1 MKIKTFIDRPLLSIV
16 INIMVVAVGII
27 ALTRLPIEKYPDIA
41 PPTVYLWTSYPGASA
56 EAVQKSVLAPLEQAI
71 NGVDNMTYMKSSA
84 SKGSASISISFKQ
97 GSNAD
102 MAAVNVQ
109 NRVVQAQAQLPAE
122 VLKMG
127 VTVEKQQPGQLRILA
142 LESPGGTYD
151 ENFLSNYFF
160 NNLRPAILRIQG
172 VGKCEVWGGQYALRI
187 WLKPDAMARHG
198 IVPSDITTL
207 LEEQNVEAS
216 IGSIG
221 ENTKN
226 TFQYTL
232 RYTGRKEEVT
242 EFENLVLVSKQ
253 TGEELYLKDVADL
266 ELGQSDYAYI
276 NHINGHPGVMGS
288 VSQVAGS
295 NATRINQDIDR
306 LLKEVEQS
314 MPKDIRIV
322 TFDNTND
329 FLFASIRE
337 VIFTLLLAIVL
348 VLFIVYLFLQDLRA
362 TLIPA
367 LGIVV
372 SLIGT
377 FAFMAVAGFSINM
390 LTLFALVLVIGTVVD
405 DSIVVVEAVQTRISL
420 TPDPSP
426 KGEGSDYSDKER
438 TSPILTTSLSRRR
451 RVGGE
456 AVAAMHSISSA
467 LFTSTLVFMVI
478 FIPVSFVN
486 GTSGIFYKQF
496 GLTMAVAVGISLLV
510 AMTLA
515 PALCALILR
524 PADDCKGLSARVRSA
539 YNATFQVLLG
549 HYTKMAMVFI
559 RRKWLAV
566 GAIAAAVALMVLL
579 MRVVPTGFVPD
590 EDMGALMVD
599 LSTPPGYT
607 MAKTE
612 EVMVRLTDQIQQLPE
627 VESVGGVVGLDGAN
641 KGMVQVQLKPWDK
654 RKGSEHTSWA
664 VSERIN
670 KILSGEREAES
681 FANSPGMIDGYGR
694 GGGFEFSITNKN
706 GADLHT
712 FYDVSQRFLEFL
724 NQRPEVSDAYSGY
737 AIDYPQYRVDVD
749 ASRCKK
755 LGVSPSAVL
764 NEMGAFLG
772 SSYVSNFN
780 KYNQV
785 YQVTMQLLPTDR
797 ADLQSLDRLF
807 VRSTGGEMLPLS
819 QFVTFTKEYMPQSL
833 DRFNMVSC
841 IGVSGSVP
849 PGSSTGDA
857 IRAIREVAQKELP
870 VGYGIEFGGITRE
883 ESQMS
888 GNIFIIFIICTI
900 FVYLIM
906 VALYESLFIPLAVI
920 LGVPFGLMGSFL
932 FAKIFGVE
940 NNIYLQ
946 VGLIMLIGLLSKTA
960 ILLTEYAT
968 QCRHAGMSLKQS
980 AFFAAKMRLRPI
992 LMTSLT
998 MIFGMLPL
1006 MFASGA
1012 GANGSRTVGVG
1023 TVGGMLLGTI
1033 GLLFVVPALFVIFQ
1047 TLQERFKPISFQPSE
1062 DALIIEEMKN
1072 IASYTH
1078 NKKKEIYDE

>member
-1 MKIKTFIDRPLLSIV
+1 MKIRTFIDRPLLSIV
-16 INIMVVAVGII
+16 INVMIVAVGII

-41 PPTVYLWTSYPGASA
+41 PPTVNVWASYPGASA

-84 SKGSASISISFKQ
+84 SNGSASISIFFKQ
-97 GSNAD
+97 GTNAD

-122 VLKMG
+122 VTKSG
-127 VTVEKQQPGQLRILA
+127 VSVEKQQPGQLRILA

-151 ENFLSNYFF
+151 ENFLSNYFY

-216 IGSIG
+216 IGSLG
-221 ENTKN
+221 ENTKR

-232 RYTGRKEEVT
+232 RYTGRKQDVK
-242 EFENLVLVSKQ
+242 EFEHLVLVSKN
-253 TGEELYLKDVADL
+253 TGEELHLKDVADL
-266 ELGQSDYAYI
+266 ELGQSDYSYS
-276 NHINGHPGVMGS
+276 NSINGHPGVMGS

-306 LLKEVEQS
+306 LIKEVEQT

-329 FLFASIRE
+329 FLFASIHE
-337 VIFTLLLAIVL
+337 VVVTLVLAILLVL
-348 VLFIVYLFLQDLRA
+348 VVVYLFVQDFRA

-367 LGIVV
+367 LGIIV

-405 DSIVVVEAVQTRISL
+405 DSIVVVEAVQARFDVGYRSAHKATVDAMGGL
-420 TPDPSP
+420 T
-426 KGEGSDYSDKER
+426 
-438 TSPILTTSLSRRR
+438 
-451 RVGGE
+451 
-456 AVAAMHSISSA
+456 SA
-467 LFTSTLVFMVI
+467 LFTTTLVFMVI
-478 FIPVSFVN
+478 FIPVSFMG
-486 GTSGIFYKQF
+486 GTNGIFYKQF

-515 PALCALILR
+515 PALCALILK
-524 PADDCKGLSARVRSA
+524 PATGNKGLSARVRTA
-539 YNATFQVLLG
+539 YNTAFRVLLG
-549 HYTKMAMVFI
+549 RYAKQAMVLI
-559 RRKWLAV
+559 GRKWLAV
-566 GAIAAAVALMVLL
+566 GAIAAAGVLTAVL

-590 EDMGALMVD
+590 EDMGSLMVD
-599 LSTPPGYT
+599 LSTPSGYT
-607 MAKTE
+607 MDKTE
-612 EVMVRLTDQIQQLPE
+612 KVMARLTDQIQQLPE
-627 VESVGGVVGLDGAN
+627 VESVGGVAGMGGAN
-641 KGMVQVQLKPWDK
+641 KAMIQIQLKPWAQRSGK
-654 RKGSEHTSWA
+654 AHTSWA
-664 VSERIN
+664 ITERIN
-670 KILSGEREAES
+670 AILANEHEAES

-694 GGGFEFSITNKN
+694 GGGFEMSITNKN
-706 GADLHT
+706 GADLRT
-712 FYDVSQRFLEFL
+712 FFEVSQRFTEVL
-724 NQRPEVSDAYSGY
+724 NQRPEVTDAYSGY

-764 NEMGAFLG
+764 SELSSFLG
-772 SSYVSNFN
+772 SNYVSNFN

-785 YQVTMQLLPTDR
+785 YQVTMQLRPEER
-797 ADLQSLDRLF
+797 ADVHALDRLF
-807 VRSTGGEMLPLS
+807 VRSKDGQMLPAS
-819 QFVTFTKEYMPQSL
+819 QFVTLTKEYMPQSL
-833 DRFNMVSC
+833 SRFNMLSC
-841 IGVSGSVP
+841 IDLSGSVAK
-849 PGSSTGDA
+849 GRSTGDA

-883 ESQMS
+883 ESQS
-888 GNIFIIFIICTI
+888 GSNVLIIFAICI
-900 FVYLIM
+900 FFVYLIM

-920 LGVPFGLMGSFL
+920 LGVPFGLLGSFL
-932 FAKIFGVE
+932 FAWLFGVE

-946 VGLIMLIGLLSKTA
+946 VGLIMLVGLLCKTA
-960 ILLTEYAT
+960 ILLTEYAS
-968 QCRHAGMSLKQS
+968 QSRVAGMTLKQS
-980 AFFAAKMRLRPI
+980 AYMAAKMRLRPI

-1023 TVGGMLLGTI
+1023 TVGGMLFGTF
-1033 GLLFVVPALFVIFQ
+1033 GLLFVVPSLFVLFQ
-1047 TLQERFKPISFQPSE
+1047 TLQERFKPI
-1062 DALIIEEMKN
+1062 
-1072 IASYTH
+1072 
-1078 NKKKEIYDE
+1078 KKQ

>member
-16 INIMVVAVGII
+16 INVMVVAVGII

-41 PPTVYLWTSYPGASA
+41 PPTVYLWASYPGASA

-84 SKGSASISISFKQ
+84 SNGSASISIFFKQ
-97 GSNAD
+97 GTNAD

-109 NRVVQAQAQLPAE
+109 NRVVQAQAMLPAE
-122 VLKMG
+122 VVKMG
-127 VTVEKQQPGQLRILA
+127 VAVEKQQPGQLRILA
-142 LESPGGTYD
+142 LESPDGTYD
-151 ENFLSNYFF
+151 ENFLSNYFY

-172 VGKCEVWGGQYALRI
+172 VGKVEVWGGQYALRI
-187 WLKPDAMARHG
+187 WLRPDAMARHG
-198 IVPSDITTL
+198 IVPSDITAV

-232 RYTGRKEEVT
+232 RYTGRKQDVT
-242 EFENLVLVSKQ
+242 EFENLVISSKSS
-253 TGEELYLKDVADL
+253 GEELRLKDVADL
-266 ELGQSDYAYI
+266 ELGQSDYAYT
-276 NHINGHPGVMGS
+276 NRINGHPGVMGS
-288 VSQVAGS
+288 VTQVAGS
-295 NATRINQDIDR
+295 NATRINQDIDK
-306 LLKEVEQS
+306 LIKEVEQQL
-314 MPKDIRIV
+314 PKDIRIV

-337 VIFTLLLAIVL
+337 VVFTLLLAIFL
-348 VLFIVYLFLQDLRA
+348 VLIVVYIFVQDFRA

-372 SLIGT
+372 SLVGT
-377 FAFMAVAGFSINM
+377 FAFMTAAGFSINM

-405 DSIVVVEAVQTRISL
+405 DSIVVVEAVQARFDAGYRSSYKAAVDAMGGL
-420 TPDPSP
+420 T
-426 KGEGSDYSDKER
+426 
-438 TSPILTTSLSRRR
+438 
-451 RVGGE
+451 
-456 AVAAMHSISSA
+456 SA
-467 LFTSTLVFMVI
+467 LFTTSLVFMVI
-478 FIPVSFVN
+478 FIPMSFMS

-515 PALCALILR
+515 PALSALMLKPR
-524 PADDCKGLSARVRSA
+524 EGERKTFSSRVRTA
-539 YNATFQVLLG
+539 YEVAFKALLG
-549 HYTKMAMVFI
+549 RYTGVAMRLI
-559 RRKWLAV
+559 RRKWLAA
-566 GAIAAAVALMVLL
+566 GAIAVAVLMLVVL

-607 MAKTE
+607 MDKTE
-612 EVMVRLTDQIQQLPE
+612 EVMVRLTDKMQQLPE
-627 VESVGGVVGLDGAN
+627 VESVGGVVGFGGAN
-641 KGMVQVQLKPWDK
+641 KGMVQMQLKPWAS
-654 RKGSEHTSWA
+654 RKGSDHTSWSVA
-664 VSERIN
+664 ERVN
-670 KILSGEREAES
+670 AILADEREAES
-681 FANSPGMIDGYGR
+681 FAMSPGMIDGYGR
-694 GGGFEFSITNKN
+694 GGGFELSITNKN
-706 GADLHT
+706 GADLRT
-712 FYDVSQRFLEFL
+712 AYDVSRHFIDAL
-724 NQRPEVSDAYSGY
+724 NQRPEISDAYSGY

-755 LGVSPSAVL
+755 FGLSPSAVL
-764 NEMGAFLG
+764 SELGAFLG

-785 YQVTMQLLPTDR
+785 YQVTMQLHPDDR
-797 ADLQSLDRLF
+797 ADIQSLDRLF
-807 VRSTGGEMLPLS
+807 LRSSSGAMLPAS
-819 QFVTFTKEYMPQSL
+819 QFVTLKKEYMPQSL
-833 DRFNMVSC
+833 DRFNMVGC
-841 IGVSGSVP
+841 IDVSGSVAK
-849 PGSSTGDA
+849 GSSTGEA
-857 IRAIREVAQKELP
+857 IRAIREVAAKELP

-883 ESQMS
+883 ESESS
-888 GNIFIIFIICTI
+888 GNVVAIFIICI
-900 FVYLIM
+900 LFVYLIM

-920 LGVPFGLMGSFL
+920 LSVPFGLTGSFL
-932 FAKIFGVE
+932 FAWLFGVE

-998 MIFGMLPL
+998 MVFGMLPL
-1006 MFASGA
+1006 MFATGA

-1023 TVGGMLLGTI
+1023 TVGGMFLGTV
-1033 GLLFVVPALFVIFQ
+1033 GLLFIVPALFVIFQ
-1047 TLQERFKPISFQPSE
+1047 TLQERFKPVTFEPS
-1062 DALIIEEMKN
+1062 DDPLIVEELKKIEEYTQMK
-1072 IASYTH
+1072 SH
-1078 NKKKEIYDE
+1078 RKV

>member
-16 INIMVVAVGII
+16 INVMVVAVGII

-41 PPTVYLWTSYPGASA
+41 PPTVNVWASYPGASA

-84 SKGSASISISFKQ
+84 SNGSASISIFFKQ
-97 GSNAD
+97 GTNAD

-122 VLKMG
+122 VTKSG
-127 VTVEKQQPGQLRILA
+127 VSVEKQQPGQLRILA

-151 ENFLSNYFF
+151 EKFLSNYFY

-216 IGSIG
+216 IGSLG
-221 ENTKN
+221 ENTKR

-232 RYTGRKEEVT
+232 RYTGRKQDVS
-242 EFENLVLVSKQ
+242 EFENLVLVSKN
-253 TGEELYLKDVADL
+253 TGEELHLKDVADL
-266 ELGQSDYAYI
+266 ELGQSDYSYS
-276 NHINGHPGVMGS
+276 NRINGHPGVMGS
-288 VSQVAGS
+288 VTQVAGS
-295 NATRINQDIDR
+295 NATRINQDIDK
-306 LLKEVEQS
+306 LLADVKQS

-329 FLFASIRE
+329 FLFASIHE
-337 VIFTLLLAIVL
+337 VVVTLVLAILLVL
-348 VLFIVYLFLQDLRA
+348 VVVYLFVQDFRA
-362 TLIPA
+362 TLIPSI
-367 LGIVV
+367 GIIV

-405 DSIVVVEAVQTRISL
+405 DSIVVVEAVQARFDAGYRSAHKASVDAMGGL
-420 TPDPSP
+420 T
-426 KGEGSDYSDKER
+426 
-438 TSPILTTSLSRRR
+438 
-451 RVGGE
+451 
-456 AVAAMHSISSA
+456 SA
-467 LFTSTLVFMVI
+467 LFTTTLVFMVI
-478 FIPVSFVN
+478 FIPVSFMG
-486 GTSGIFYKQF
+486 GTTGIFYKQF

-515 PALCALILR
+515 PALSALILK
-524 PADDCKGLSARVRSA
+524 PATNSKGLSARVRTA
-539 YNATFQVLLG
+539 YNAAFKAMLG
-549 HYTKMAMVFI
+549 RYTKMAMVLI
-559 RRKWLAV
+559 RRKWLAA
-566 GAIAAAVALMVLL
+566 GAIAAAGVLTAVL

-590 EDMGALMVD
+590 EDMGSLMVD
-599 LSTPPGYT
+599 LSTPSGYT
-607 MAKTE
+607 MDKTE
-612 EVMVRLTDQIQQLPE
+612 KVMVRLTDQIQQLPE
-627 VESVGGVVGLDGAN
+627 VESVGGVTGFGGAN
-641 KGMVQVQLKPWDK
+641 KAMIQIQLKPWAQRSGK
-654 RKGSEHTSWA
+654 NHTSWA
-664 VSERIN
+664 VIERIN
-670 KILSGEREAES
+670 AILANEHEAES
-681 FANSPGMIDGYGR
+681 FANSPGLIDGYGR
-694 GGGFEFSITNKN
+694 GGGFEMSITNKN

-712 FYDVSQRFLEFL
+712 FFEVSKQFTQAL
-724 NQRPEVSDAYSGY
+724 NQRPEITDAYSGY

-755 LGVSPSAVL
+755 FGVSPSAVL
-764 NEMGAFLG
+764 SELSSFLG
-772 SSYVSNFN
+772 SNYVSNFN

-785 YQVTMQLLPTDR
+785 YQVTMQLRPEER
-797 ADLQSLDRLF
+797 ADVHALDRLF
-807 VRSTGGEMLPLS
+807 VRSKDGQMLPAS
-819 QFVTFTKEYMPQSL
+819 QFVTLTKEYMPQSL
-833 DRFNMVSC
+833 SRFNMLSC
-841 IGVSGSVP
+841 IDLSGSVAK
-849 PGSSTGDA
+849 GRSTGDA

-883 ESQMS
+883 ESQS
-888 GNIFIIFIICTI
+888 GSNVLIIFAICLF

-906 VALYESLFIPLAVI
+906 VALYESMFIPLAVI
-920 LGVPFGLMGSFL
+920 LGVPFGLLGSFL
-932 FAKIFGVE
+932 FAWLFGVE

-968 QCRHAGMSLKQS
+968 QCRQAGMSLKQS

-1006 MFASGA
+1006 MFATGA

-1023 TVGGMLLGTI
+1023 TVGGMLFGTL
-1033 GLLFVVPALFVIFQ
+1033 GLLFVVPPLFVLFQ
-1047 TLQERFKPISFQPSE
+1047 TLQERFKPITFQPS
-1062 DALIIEEMKN
+1062 DDPLIVEEMKL
-1072 IASYTH
+1072 IEKYSEE
-1078 NKKKEIYDE
+1078 KKQKG

>member
-16 INIMVVAVGII
+16 INVMVVAVGVI

-41 PPTVYLWTSYPGASA
+41 PPTVYLWASYPGASA

-84 SKGSASISISFKQ
+84 SNGSASISIFFKQ
-97 GSNAD
+97 GTNAD

-109 NRVVQAQAQLPAE
+109 NRVVQAQAMLPSE
-122 VLKMG
+122 VVKMG
-127 VTVEKQQPGQLRILA
+127 VAVEKQQPGQLRILA
-142 LESPGGTYD
+142 LESPDGTYD
-151 ENFLSNYFF
+151 ENFLSNYFY

-172 VGKCEVWGGQYALRI
+172 VGKVEVWGGQYALRI
-187 WLKPDAMARHG
+187 WLRPDAMARHG
-198 IVPSDITTL
+198 IVPSDITTV

-232 RYTGRKEEVT
+232 RYTGRKQDVA
-242 EFENLVLVSKQ
+242 EFENLVISSKS
-253 TGEELYLKDVADL
+253 TGEELRLKDVADL
-266 ELGQSDYAYI
+266 ELGQSDYAYT
-276 NHINGHPGVMGS
+276 NRINGHPGVMGS

-295 NATRINQDIDR
+295 NATRINQDIDK
-306 LLKEVEQS
+306 LIKEVEQQL
-314 MPKDIRIV
+314 PKDVRIV

-337 VIFTLLLAIVL
+337 VVFTLVLAIFLVL
-348 VLFIVYLFLQDLRA
+348 VVVYLFVQDFRA

-372 SLIGT
+372 SLVGT
-377 FAFMAVAGFSINM
+377 FAFMMAAGFSINM

-405 DSIVVVEAVQTRISL
+405 DSIVVVEAVQARFDAGYRSSYQAAVDAMGGL
-420 TPDPSP
+420 TSAL
-426 KGEGSDYSDKER
+426 
-438 TSPILTTSLSRRR
+438 LTT
-451 RVGGE
+451 
-456 AVAAMHSISSA
+456 
-467 LFTSTLVFMVI
+467 TLVFMVI
-478 FIPVSFVN
+478 FIPMSFVS

-515 PALCALILR
+515 PALSALMLKPR
-524 PADDCKGLSARVRSA
+524 EGERKTFSAKVRTA
-539 YNATFQVLLG
+539 YEVTFKALLG
-549 HYTKMAMVFI
+549 RYTGVAMTLI
-559 RRKWLAV
+559 RRKWLAA
-566 GAIAAAVALMVLL
+566 GAIAMAVLLLAVL

-590 EDMGALMVD
+590 EDMGSLTVD

-607 MAKTE
+607 MDKTE
-612 EVMVRLTDQIQQLPE
+612 EVMVRLTDKMQQLPE
-627 VESVGGVVGLDGAN
+627 VESVGGVVGFGGAN
-641 KGMVQVQLKPWDK
+641 KGMVQIQLKPWDK
-654 RKGSEHTSWA
+654 RKGSGHTSWSVA
-664 VSERIN
+664 ERIDA
-670 KILSGEREAES
+670 ILADEREAES
-681 FANSPGMIDGYGR
+681 FAMAPGMIDGYGR
-694 GGGFEFSITNKN
+694 GGGFELSVTNRN
-706 GADLHT
+706 GADLRT
-712 FYDVSQRFLEFL
+712 AFDVSRHFIDAL
-724 NQRPEVSDAYSGY
+724 NRRPEISDAYWGY

-755 LGVSPSAVL
+755 FGLSPSAVL
-764 NEMGAFLG
+764 NELGAFLG

-785 YQVTMQLLPTDR
+785 YQVTMQLHPSDR
-797 ADLQSLDRLF
+797 ADIQSLDRLF
-807 VRSTGGEMLPLS
+807 LRSSSGAMLPAS
-819 QFVTFTKEYMPQSL
+819 QFVTLKKEYMPQSL
-833 DRFNMVSC
+833 DRFNMVGC
-841 IGVSGSVP
+841 IDVSGSVAK
-849 PGSSTGDA
+849 GRSTGEA
-857 IRAIREVAQKELP
+857 IRAIREVAAKELP

-883 ESQMS
+883 ESESS
-888 GNIFIIFIICTI
+888 GNVAVIFIICI
-900 FVYLIM
+900 LFVYLIM

-920 LGVPFGLMGSFL
+920 LSVPFGLAGSFL
-932 FAKIFGVE
+932 FAWLFGVE

-998 MIFGMLPL
+998 MVFGMLPL
-1006 MFASGA
+1006 MFATGA

-1023 TVGGMLLGTI
+1023 TVGGMFFGTI
-1033 GLLFVVPALFVIFQ
+1033 GLLFIVPALFVIFQ
-1047 TLQERFKPISFQPSE
+1047 TLQERFKPVAFEPS
-1062 DALIIEEMKN
+1062 DDPLILEEMKKQREQ
-1072 IASYTH
+1072 S
-1078 NKKKEIYDE
+1078 